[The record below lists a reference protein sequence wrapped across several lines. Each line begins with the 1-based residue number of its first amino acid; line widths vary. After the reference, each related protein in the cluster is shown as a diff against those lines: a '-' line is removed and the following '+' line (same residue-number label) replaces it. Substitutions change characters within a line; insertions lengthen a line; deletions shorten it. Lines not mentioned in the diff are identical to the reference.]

1 LDGPDDP
8 LLDVFPN
15 EPEPCPGFRGIDD
28 NQANDPP
35 HQSKLPSSVESASL
49 FQSIESSQSSE
60 SESDSDPDLE
70 KVNIDWATLMLEL
83 DNLRISAR
91 EGGGKSK
98 IKKGKAN
105 GVVLET
111 PEMRKIKDK
120 IGKVEKEYRFS
131 RKKAGS

>member
-1 LDGPDDP
+1 
-8 LLDVFPN
+8 
-15 EPEPCPGFRGIDD
+15 
-28 NQANDPP
+28 
-35 HQSKLPSSVESASL
+35 
-49 FQSIESSQSSE
+49 
-60 SESDSDPDLE
+60 
-70 KVNIDWATLMLEL
+70 MLEL